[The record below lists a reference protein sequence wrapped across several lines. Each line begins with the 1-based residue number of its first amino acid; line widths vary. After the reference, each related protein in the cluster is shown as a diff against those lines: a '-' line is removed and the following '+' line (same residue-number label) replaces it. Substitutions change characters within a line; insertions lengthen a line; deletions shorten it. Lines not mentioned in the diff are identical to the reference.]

1 LENQQQK
8 YKGLSC
14 KYCFV
19 LFLNG
24 LKKFILLVISLI
36 IGNLSFSQPIIP
48 RFENLGVNNGLPHS
62 SVYSILQD
70 KKGFMWFGTADGLC
84 RYDGNN
90 LVTFHYKS
98 KPGEDA
104 VKNFVRGKMLEDK
117 TGNIW
122 YCNESGLYKWDV
134 LKEVVLRVKTFDL
147 KKFRNSEFQ
156 CVYIDKA
163 SHIWIFNITYGIL
176 QFNPIDGSL
185 KQYPLPLKAGHN
197 GFALNFFDSDPYGN
211 IWFRSGNDKDPYIVF
226 NKKSQNYFVQS
237 DEDPPHAF
245 FFERNLKILAYDDKL
260 IYRYTE
266 YYRSDTIF
274 KLVNGKKTSFYVI
287 NGLRDNYGR
296 LWMTARGK
304 GLFYYDEKNKHFH
317 EFHHDN
323 SKSKSLPFDLT
334 TCLFIDRNDN
344 LWIGTDGGGVARLDL
359 KQPKFS
365 IFPLAESDYPLLN
378 DYFTKCFFEDEKGRI
393 WFGSQSNGL
402 SIYDPDTYVLINFRH
417 EPGNNKSIPGN
428 IVGSILKD
436 RDGNIWVGSSGGISL
451 FNEKKKSFETI
462 PIENLPKLFPLV
474 YHFVNKLKQLD
485 NGDILAATSLGI
497 IKIKKGKNGSYKGYY
512 YLNNPWFNSL
522 ATDIEEMP
530 DKTLYA
536 TLRTL
541 GLFEFEQSGDEI
553 KYVKKFLQDFDLMSV
568 RKDEIMPGILWIGS
582 NKGLIRF
589 NTVTHAY
596 RLWNEKNGLA
606 NNHVYG
612 SLEDSDGNL
621 WLSTNKGL
629 SFFDR
634 KLNRFENYSFHDGL
648 QSNEF
653 NSQAFHKSETGTF
666 YFGGVKGF
674 NWFNPAYSGREQI
687 KPTAAITGI
696 EINEFPF
703 QKDSVILVNRTLSV
717 PYDRNDFNFEFA
729 ALDYTR
735 PEANKFRYMLQ
746 GWDAGWISTGVGSA
760 RYANLPPGN
769 YTLRLQVSN
778 TNGIWS
784 NEEMLHIRIQ
794 TPFWQR
800 RWFIAII
807 VLLSLASI
815 IFATDR
821 LAYMKTQRKLRLLEK
836 KIAVD
841 AERNRISADMHDE
854 IGSGITHIALLS
866 ELIQTQ
872 QKEGKELRKDIAT
885 IATSARSLVQSMS
898 GIIWALNPQND
909 TLENLLAYTREQS
922 QKYFEPFD
930 VRFDIC
936 FPEFVPDIRLSNEQ
950 RRNLYLV
957 IREALNNA
965 MKHSGA
971 TAIALKLEFDETA
984 LCFSVSDN
992 GTGIGVKQ
1000 GKPDSNGLRNM
1011 RNRMEN
1017 IGGTIGW
1024 LQPEKGTTVRFCL
1037 NL

>member
-1 LENQQQK
+1 ML
-8 YKGLSC
+8 LT
-14 KYCFV
+14 
-19 LFLNG
+19 
-24 LKKFILLVISLI
+24 ILLISVYSS
-36 IGNLSFSQPIIP
+36 NSQSIIP
-48 RFENLGVNNGLPHS
+48 RFENLGVNEGLPHS

-70 KKGFMWFGTADGLC
+70 KKGFIWFGTADGLC

-90 LVTFHYKS
+90 LVTFQYNS
-98 KPGEDA
+98 KPEEDD
-104 VKNFVRGKMLEDK
+104 VKNFVRGKMQEDK

-134 LKEVVLRVKTFDL
+134 LKEIVLRIKTFDK
-147 KKFRNSEFQ
+147 KKFRNAEFLY
-156 CVYIDKA
+156 VYLDETN
-163 SHIWIFNITYGIL
+163 SIWMYNIVYGI
-176 QFNPIDGSL
+176 FKFSINDGLL
-185 KQYPLPLKAGHN
+185 KQYPLPAQRRQS
-197 GFALNFFDSDPYGN
+197 GFALNFIDFDSMGN
-211 IWFRSGNDKDPYIVF
+211 IWFRSGNGKDPYIVF
-226 NKKSQNYFVQS
+226 DKKSLKYTVLS
-237 DEDPPHAF
+237 DDDPPHAY
-245 FFERNLKILAYDDKL
+245 FFERNLIILAYDNKL
-260 IYRYTE
+260 IYRQTNGNI
-266 YYRSDTIF
+266 SDTIP
-274 KLVNGKKTSFYVI
+274 KLLNGKKASFYSSE
-287 NGLRDNYGR
+287 GLRDNYGR
-296 LWMTARGK
+296 LWMTASNK
-304 GLFYYDEKNKHFH
+304 GLFYYDEKDKHFH

-323 SKSKSLPFDLT
+323 AKSKSLPFDLT

-359 KQPKFS
+359 KQPKFN
-365 IFPLAESDYPLLN
+365 IFPLADGDYPLLN
-378 DYFTKCFFEDEKGRI
+378 DYFTKCFYEDEHGRI

-402 SIYDPDTYVLINFRH
+402 SIYDPDTYVLTNFRH
-417 EPGNNKSIPGN
+417 EPGNSKSIPGN

-436 RDGNIWVGSSGGISL
+436 KDGNLWVGSSGGISL
-451 FNEKKKSFETI
+451 FNEKEKSFKTI
-462 PIENLPKLFPLV
+462 PIEDLPKLFPLV
-474 YHFVNKLKQLD
+474 NNFVNKLKQLD

-497 IKIKKGKNGSYKGYY
+497 IKIKKGKNGSYTGHYY
-512 YLNNPWFNSL
+512 QNYPRLTSQT
-522 ATDIEEMP
+522 TDIEEMP
-530 DKTLYA
+530 DKMLYA

-541 GLFEFEQSGDEI
+541 GLYQFEQTGDEVKYI
-553 KYVKKFLQDFDLMSV
+553 KTFLQDFDLISV
-568 RKDEIMPGILWIGS
+568 RKDEILPGILWIGS
-582 NKGLIRF
+582 SKGLIRF

-634 KLNRFENYSFHDGL
+634 KRNRFENYSFQDGL

-653 NSQAFHKSETGTF
+653 NSQAFYKSTTGTF

-674 NWFNPAYSGREQI
+674 NWFNPGYSGREQI
-687 KPTAAITGI
+687 KPGAAITRI
-696 EINEFPF
+696 EINEFAF
-703 QKDSVILVNRTLSV
+703 QRDSGNLVNRALSV
-717 PYDRNDFNFEFA
+717 PYNRNDFNFQFA

-746 GWDAGWISTGVGSA
+746 GWDAGWISTDVGSA
-760 RYANLPPGN
+760 RYANLPPGD
-769 YTLRLQVSN
+769 YTLRLKVSN
-778 TNGIWS
+778 TSGIWS
-784 NEEMLHIRIQ
+784 NEETLNIGIKA
-794 TPFWQR
+794 PFWQR
-800 RWFIAII
+800 RWFFAII
-807 VLLSLASI
+807 TLLSLATI
-815 IFATDR
+815 IIATDR
-821 LAYMKTQRKLRLLEK
+821 LAQMKTKRKLRLLEK

-872 QKEGKELRKDIAT
+872 HKEGKELRKDIAT

-898 GIIWALNPQND
+898 EIIWALNPQND
-909 TLENLLAYTREQS
+909 TLENLLAYSREQS
-922 QKYFEPFD
+922 QKYFEPFNI
-930 VRFDIC
+930 RFDIR
-936 FPEFVPDIRLSNEQ
+936 FPEVVPDIRLSNEQ

-971 TAIALKLEFDETA
+971 TTISLNLEINETT

-992 GTGIGVKQ
+992 GRGISEKQ
-1000 GKPDSNGLRNM
+1000 GRPDGNGLRNM

-1024 LQPEKGTTVRFCL
+1024 LKPDKGTTVRFCL